1 MKQLTKI
8 LAAAFAF
15 VATVSACQKA
25 EVGAPADK
33 NLKTITITAQLPDTK
48 ADIQADGKVFWQE
61 GDQIAVYVE
70 GTKYELALVAGAGT
84 KAGIFSGEVVEGT
97 IAHAIYPAAAA
108 KATYAAPTVP
118 TTQAIPA
125 GASCDPA
132 AVVMNGEIA
141 EGVIAF
147 KNVAGGV
154 QVTLPEG
161 AQRVTLVSGGN
172 TVTATVPGQ
181 GVYNVMLPAATYA
194 GFTVAVATADNHY
207 FTSTDKSLTVTA
219 SKIFRLSDVTTGATV
234 VPNTLTTAQQFLDW
248 ADNAEYYTKGETVTV
263 AADIDLSEGGE
274 LRAWKPIT
282 YAGNL
287 EGAKKDINDLYVIKG
302 YQVKA
307 SEQELKSD
315 DYMYVGFFGYL
326 SGGLKYLQFGTKG
339 GHDAVVIADESSV
352 TADYHVNIGGVI
364 GRTKYG
370 WIEGVKSCAEIT
382 MTEGANYKFRIGG
395 ITGHFQSA
403 NSTADAKYSMLD
415 CIFDGSILVKG
426 QTPASPNLAG
436 GMVGY
441 SQAGIHIRNCTNLGH
456 IKVASSHKFQYNIG
470 GIIGQLGSNGNGASA
485 VISGCRNGI
494 AFDAEADMLLEGTL
508 TSNGTKSDNKW
519 NTTYMYVGGIAGICY
534 ATISYCFNY
543 ANIGISYTTAEEFGP
558 SGSPRIG
565 GICGYLT
572 EKQPLTMD
580 NCANLGNVYNG
591 FVNNTRTNAG
601 NLIGYGQKST
611 GKITNCLCAGNCL
624 TEGSKFD
631 KDGKS
636 VQFRAGVIV
645 GCQAATATYGTVD
658 EPILVLNG
666 LQIITSYSDEAKR
679 DVTYTV
685 NAGNYTNADILDGKT
700 AAGNVYNVALVN
712 TIEEGMAKL
721 VDRYAK

>member
-1 MKQLTKI
+1 MKQFIKF
-8 LAAAFAF
+8 LAVAFAF
-15 VATVSACQKA
+15 AATVSACQKA
-25 EVGAPADK
+25 EIGAPADK
-33 NLKTITITAQLPDTK
+33 NLKTVTITAQLPDTK

-84 KAGIFSGEVVEGT
+84 KAGIFSGEVAEGT
-97 IAHAIYPAAAA
+97 IANAIYPASAA
-108 KATYAAPTVP
+108 KAAYAAPTVP
-118 TTQAIPA
+118 TTQVIPA

-132 AVVMNGEIA
+132 AVVMDGEIA
-141 EGVIAF
+141 EGAIAF

-172 TVTATVPGQ
+172 TVTATVPGK
-181 GVYNVMLPAATYA
+181 GVYNVMLPTATFN
-194 GFTVAVATADNHY
+194 GFTVAVATADSHS
-207 FTSTDKSLTVTA
+207 FLSTDKTLEVTA
-219 SKIFRLSDVTTGATV
+219 SKIFRLSDITTGAKV
-234 VPNTLTTAQQFLDW
+234 VPNTLTTTQQFLDW
-248 ADNAEYYTKGETVTV
+248 AENAEYYVKGETVTV

-274 LRAWKPIT
+274 LRTWKPIT

-339 GHDAVVIADESSV
+339 GHDAVVIADACNVDAS
-352 TADYHVNIGGVI
+352 YHVNIGGVI

-370 WIEGVKSCAEIT
+370 WVEGVKSCAEIT
-382 MTEGANYKFRIGG
+382 MTEGANYKYRIGG

-415 CIFDGSILVKG
+415 CVFDGSILIDGK
-426 QTPASPNLAG
+426 TPANTSYAG

-441 SQAGIHIRNCTNLGH
+441 SQANIFIRSCTNLGS
-456 IKVASSHKFQYNIG
+456 IKVTSEHLYQTQVG
-470 GIIGQLGSNGNGASA
+470 GIIGQLGSKGNGPNA
-485 VISGCRNGI
+485 VISNCCNGS
-494 AFDAEADMLLEGTL
+494 AFDAEAPMLLEVSLGGCYKKD
-508 TSNGTKSDNKW
+508 TSYK
-519 NTTYMYVGGIAGICY
+519 YLGGIAGACY
-534 ATISYCFNY
+534 ATIDHCFNY
-543 ANIGISYTTAEEFGP
+543 ANIGFTYATKECGSNFNGGKA
-558 SGSPRIG
+558 SPRIG
-565 GICGYLT
+565 GICAYLT
-572 EKQPLTMD
+572 TDQPLTMT
-580 NCANLGNVYNG
+580 NCANFGNIYNG
-591 FVNNTRTNAG
+591 FVNNTRTNVG

-611 GKITNCLCAGNCL
+611 GVIKNCLCAGNCL

-631 KDGKS
+631 NDGKS
-636 VQFRAGVIV
+636 TQFRAGVIV

-685 NAGNYTNADILDGKT
+685 NDGNYTNADILDGKT

-712 TIEEGMAKL
+712 TVEEGLAKL
-721 VDRYAK
+721 VDRYAE

>member
-1 MKQLTKI
+1 MKQFTKF
-8 LAAAFAF
+8 LAVAFAF
-15 VATVSACQKA
+15 VATVSACKKA
-25 EVGAPADK
+25 EIGAPADTT
-33 NLKTITITAQLPDTK
+33 LKTITVSAQLPETK

-84 KAGIFSGEVVEGT
+84 KAGIFSGEVAEGT
-97 IAHAIYPAAAA
+97 IANAIYPAAAA
-108 KATYAAPTVP
+108 KAAYAVPTVP
-118 TTQAIPA
+118 TTQVIPA

-132 AVVMNGEIA
+132 AVVMDGTVA
-141 EGVIAF
+141 EGAIAF

-172 TVTATVPGQ
+172 TVTATVPGK
-181 GVYNVMLPAATYA
+181 GVYNVMLPTATFN
-194 GFTVAVATADNHY
+194 GFTVAVATADSHS
-207 FTSTDKSLTVTA
+207 FLSTDKTLEVTA
-219 SKIFRLSDVTTGATV
+219 SKIFRLSDVTTGAKV
-234 VPNTLTTAQQFLDW
+234 VPNTLTTTQQFLDW
-248 ADNAEYYTKGETVTV
+248 ADNAEYYAKGETVTV

-274 LRAWKPIT
+274 NRTWKPIT

-307 SEQELKSD
+307 SDQDLKSD
-315 DYMYVGFFGYL
+315 DFMYVGFFGYL

-339 GHDAVVIADESSV
+339 GHDAVVIADEYPSV
-352 TADYHVNIGGVI
+352 DANYHVNIGGVI

-415 CIFDGSILVKG
+415 CVFDGSILVDG
-426 QTPASPNLAG
+426 QIPANAAYAG

-441 SQAGIHIRNCTNLGH
+441 SQANIHIRNCTNLGL
-456 IKVASSHKFQYNIG
+456 IKIASSLKYNFCIG
-470 GIIGQLGSNGNGASA
+470 GIIGQLGSSGNGGSA
-485 VISGCRNGI
+485 IISGCRNG
-494 AFDAEADMLLEGTL
+494 AAYDANADRLIESTMN
-508 TSNGTKSDNKW
+508 SSDGQDA
-519 NTTYMYVGGIAGICY
+519 YMYIGGIAGNCY
-534 ATISYCFNY
+534 STISYCFNY
-543 ANIGISYTTAEEFGP
+543 ANIGCTYATAEPKGGKGF
-558 SGSPRIG
+558 PRIG

-572 EKQPLTMD
+572 TNQPLTMD
-580 NCANLGNVYNG
+580 NCANFGNVYNG
-591 FVNNTRTNAG
+591 FVNNTRVNVG

-611 GKITNCLCAGNCL
+611 GKITNCLCAGNCI
-624 TEGSKFD
+624 TEGSKD
-631 KDGKS
+631 RAAG
-636 VQFRAGVIV
+636 FRAGVIV
-645 GCQAATATYGTVD
+645 GCQAKTATYGSVE

-666 LQIITSYSDEAKR
+666 LQIITSYSDETKR

-685 NAGNYTNADILDGKT
+685 NAENYTDAKILDGQT
-700 AAGNVYNVALVN
+700 AEGNVYNVDLVN
-712 TIEEGMAKL
+712 SIEEGMAKL
-721 VDRYAK
+721 VDRYAE